1 MTDTEKLRAKI
12 DSSGLKLAT
21 IAESL
26 GLTYQGLRNKIENV
40 NEFKASE
47 IAALADILH
56 LTENET
62 TNIFLRSK

>member
-1 MTDTEKLRAKI
+1 MTDTKELKTRI
-12 DSSGLKLAT
+12 NDSGLKLTA

-26 GLTYQGLRNKIENV
+26 GLTRQALWNKIENV

-56 LTENET
+56 LTENEA

>member
-1 MTDTEKLRAKI
+1 MTDTKELKARI
-12 DSSGLKLAT
+12 TDSGLKLTA
-21 IAESL
+21 IAEAL
-26 GLTYQGLRNKIENV
+26 GLTRQALWNKIENV

-56 LTENET
+56 LTENEA

>member
-1 MTDTEKLRAKI
+1 MTDTKKLKTRI
-12 DSSGLKLAT
+12 NDSGLKLTA

>member
-1 MTDTEKLRAKI
+1 MTDTKELKTRI
-12 DSSGLKLAT
+12 NDSGLKLTA
-21 IAESL
+21 IAEAS
-26 GLTYQGLRNKIENV
+26 GLTRQALWNKIENV

-56 LTENET
+56 LTENEA

>member
-1 MTDTEKLRAKI
+1 MTDTKELKTRI
-12 DSSGLKLAT
+12 NDSGLKLTA
-21 IAESL
+21 IAEAL
-26 GLTYQGLRNKIENV
+26 GLTRQALWNKIENV

-56 LTENET
+56 LTENEA

>member
-1 MTDTEKLRAKI
+1 MTDTEKLRTKI
-12 DSSGLKLAT
+12 NSSGLKLAT

-26 GLTYQGLRNKIENV
+26 GLTYQGLWNKIENV

-56 LTENET
+56 LTENEV

>member
-1 MTDTEKLRAKI
+1 MTDTKELKTRI
-12 DSSGLKLAT
+12 NDSGLKLTA

-56 LTENET
+56 LTENEA

>member
-47 IAALADILH
+47 ITALADILH
-56 LTENET
+56 LTENEA